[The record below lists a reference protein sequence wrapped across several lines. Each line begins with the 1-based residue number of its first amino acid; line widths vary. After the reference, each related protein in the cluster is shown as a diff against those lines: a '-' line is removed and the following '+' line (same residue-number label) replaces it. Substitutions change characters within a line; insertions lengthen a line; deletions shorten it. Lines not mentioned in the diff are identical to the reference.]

1 MSAPPP
7 LLYLSGISLS
17 FGGDP
22 LLDGAQL
29 SVSRHARLCLIGRN
43 GSGKSTLLKVA
54 AGLVEPDHGEVFVQP
69 GIVVRYLAQSPVFP
83 ETKTTEEVILE
94 DVFGNE
100 DRQKAYQ
107 LMADLHIQPDAY
119 IKNLSGGELRRVALA
134 QAMACQPDILLL
146 DEPTNH
152 LDLPAIEWL
161 ESVLRSH
168 PAALVLV
175 SHDRRFLQNMA
186 TETVWLDRGKT
197 HNTGT
202 SFSHFEDWRD
212 RFFEQEAVSQDKL
225 DRKIAREED
234 WLRHGVSGR
243 RRRNVRRVKELFELR
258 NTRDT
263 YLGPTGSV
271 SMESQEGENSGKLVV
286 KFDHVSKSYGDHV
299 LIKDLS
305 FIIARGNRV
314 GLVGPNGAGKTTLLK
329 MILGEESPDTGII
342 RLGKKLEPLILDQK
356 RSGIQP
362 DWTIKDALTDG
373 AGDLVSV
380 GEETVHVIGYMR
392 QFLFHASQMRT
403 PANILSGG
411 ELARLL
417 LARGLRQSSNFLVM
431 DEPTND
437 LDLET
442 LDLLQEMLASYP
454 GTIIIVSHDRDFLDR
469 TVSHTIASEGEGI
482 WTLYSGGYSD
492 MMAQKKNAAADLKE
506 ARPSLSADKNM
517 KEKSGGGRKARMSY
531 KQGFR
536 LEQLPSE
543 IDALNLTIEALEAK
557 LADTDFFG
565 RDPNAFHQSAANLER
580 LKQTMIELEEEWLAL
595 EMLREELNS

>member
-119 IKNLSGGELRRVALA
+119 IKNLSGGELRRIALA

-286 KFDHVSKSYGDHV
+286 KFDHVSKSYGDNV

-362 DWTIKDALTDG
+362 DWTIKDALTDR

>member
-7 LLYLSGISLS
+7 LLYLSDISLS

-54 AGLVEPDHGEVFVQP
+54 AGLVEPDYGEVFVQP

-161 ESVLRSH
+161 ESVLRAH

-271 SMESQEGENSGKLVV
+271 SMESQEGESSGKLVV
-286 KFDHVSKSYGDHV
+286 KFDHVSKSYGDHL

-329 MILGEESPDTGII
+329 MILGEESPDAGII

-469 TVSHTIASEGEGI
+469 TVSHTIAAEGEGI

-492 MMAQKKNAAADLKE
+492 MMAQKKNAAADLKG
-506 ARPSLSADKNM
+506 ARPSVSADKNM
-517 KEKSGGGRKARMSY
+517 KEKPGGGRKARLSY

-543 IDALNLTIEALEAK
+543 IDTLNLTIEALEAK
-557 LADTDFFG
+557 LADADFFG
-565 RDPNAFHQSAANLER
+565 RDPDAFHQSAANLER
-580 LKQTMIELEEEWLAL
+580 LKQTMLELEEEWLAL

>member
-83 ETKTTEEVILE
+83 ETKTTEEIILE

>member
-29 SVSRHARLCLIGRN
+29 SVSRHVRLCLIGRN

-286 KFDHVSKSYGDHV
+286 KFDHVSKSYGDNV

-362 DWTIKDALTDG
+362 DWTIKDALTDR

>member
-329 MILGEESPDTGII
+329 MILGEERPDTGII

>member
-22 LLDGAQL
+22 LLDVAQL

-286 KFDHVSKSYGDHV
+286 KFDHVSKSYGDNV

-362 DWTIKDALTDG
+362 DWTIKDALTDR

>member
-119 IKNLSGGELRRVALA
+119 IKNLSGGELRRIALA

-362 DWTIKDALTDG
+362 DWTIKDALTDR

>member
-83 ETKTTEEVILE
+83 EAKTTEEVILE

-469 TVSHTIASEGEGI
+469 TVSHTIAAEGEGI

>member
-1 MSAPPP
+1 
-7 LLYLSGISLS
+7 
-17 FGGDP
+17 
-22 LLDGAQL
+22 
-29 SVSRHARLCLIGRN
+29 
-43 GSGKSTLLKVA
+43 
-54 AGLVEPDHGEVFVQP
+54 
-69 GIVVRYLAQSPVFP
+69 
-83 ETKTTEEVILE
+83 
-94 DVFGNE
+94 
-100 DRQKAYQ
+100 
-107 LMADLHIQPDAY
+107 
-119 IKNLSGGELRRVALA
+119 
-134 QAMACQPDILLL
+134 
-146 DEPTNH
+146 
-152 LDLPAIEWL
+152 
-161 ESVLRSH
+161 
-168 PAALVLV
+168 
-175 SHDRRFLQNMA
+175 
-186 TETVWLDRGKT
+186 
-197 HNTGT
+197 
-202 SFSHFEDWRD
+202 
-212 RFFEQEAVSQDKL
+212 
-225 DRKIAREED
+225 
-234 WLRHGVSGR
+234 
-243 RRRNVRRVKELFELR
+243 VRRVKELFELR

-286 KFDHVSKSYGDHV
+286 KFDHVSKSYGDNV

-362 DWTIKDALTDG
+362 DWTIKDALTDR